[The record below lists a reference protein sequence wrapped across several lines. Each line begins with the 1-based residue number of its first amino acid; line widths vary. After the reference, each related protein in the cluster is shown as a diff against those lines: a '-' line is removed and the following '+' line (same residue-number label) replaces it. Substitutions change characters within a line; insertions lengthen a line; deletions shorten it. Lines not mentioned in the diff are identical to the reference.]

1 MVKSKKVYAKLIIVG
16 CLLIFVLTGCF
27 LFYIGHSAAASAA
40 EALKSETGISL
51 SGDSRL
57 LYAHSKHDFFGE
69 GTHVFVWQLTEE
81 DFAKTAVWMP
91 LPIPREYREQLEKL
105 NAGQF
110 DGKME
115 LHGSSGWYSIRTGPD
130 SWDGKE
136 AFAGE
141 NLTLLVAD
149 EGNGKLY
156 MAELQ
161 K

>member
-1 MVKSKKVYAKLIIVG
+1 MVKSKKVYAKLIIAG

-81 DFAKTAVWMP
+81 DCKKCWALRQCYLCAKHCD
-91 LPIPREYREQLEKL
+91 
-105 NAGQF
+105 NAGEFSASAKRRHCKDVYNNVEQNF
-110 DGKME
+110 RLYVLAHEMIQR
-115 LHGSSGWYSIRTGPD
+115 YS
-130 SWDGKE
+130 
-136 AFAGE
+136 
-141 NLTLLVAD
+141 
-149 EGNGKLY
+149 
-156 MAELQ
+156 
-161 K
+161 